1 MPAANRASREDA
13 DAVELSVR
21 SRHARFH
28 AAVLRDLVELCD
40 ADGAVRAQAQY
51 RLRAD
56 VPFLVE
62 ALADVLGEPKHE
74 EARSRK
80 KHE

>member
-1 MPAANRASREDA
+1 MASASDGEDV

-56 VPFLVE
+56 VPFLIE

-74 EARSRK
+74 ESRK
-80 KHE
+80 